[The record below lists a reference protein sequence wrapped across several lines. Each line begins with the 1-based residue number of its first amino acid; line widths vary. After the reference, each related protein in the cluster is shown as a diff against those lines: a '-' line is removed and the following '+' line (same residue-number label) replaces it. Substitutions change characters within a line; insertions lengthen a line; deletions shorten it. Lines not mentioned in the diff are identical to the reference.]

1 MLNKNLFL
9 SLLCLATLAIADAPY
24 KEANDV
30 ICPNKEKCTIINEC
44 KCWCSH
50 KCGPREKVKDDKP
63 VFFMSD
69 PYGNYCYCNE
79 WDVKNIDRC
88 QVKDHANN
96 ASNGASNIIS
106 DKQ

>member
-1 MLNKNLFL
+1 MISRFLVLALFL
-9 SLLCLATLAIADAPY
+9 TSFLACADAPY
-24 KEANDV
+24 NEGNDV
-30 ICPNKEKCTIINEC
+30 ICPTKENCSITSEC

-69 PYGNYCYCNE
+69 PYGHYCYCNE

-88 QVKDHANN
+88 NVKN
-96 ASNGASNIIS
+96 ASEDAPVASNIIS
-106 DKQ
+106 IKK